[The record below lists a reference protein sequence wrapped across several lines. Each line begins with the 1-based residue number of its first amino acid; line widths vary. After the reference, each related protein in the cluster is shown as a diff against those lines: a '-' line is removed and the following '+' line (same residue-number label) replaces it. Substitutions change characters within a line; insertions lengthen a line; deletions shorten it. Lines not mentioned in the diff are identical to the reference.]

1 MPSHVH
7 RAKEMATLRFKGT
20 RNSPWLA
27 IHRLPEIKTHTYL
40 LQFFT
45 AEQFLSYPM
54 VEVSHARVNGTDGK
68 EHAYDF
74 YRMNF
79 YRPDVSNEKLAST
92 E

>member
-1 MPSHVH
+1 
-7 RAKEMATLRFKGT
+7 MATLRFKGT

-54 VEVSHARVNGTDGK
+54 LEVSHARVNGTDGK
-68 EHAYDF
+68 EHASYDF
-74 YRMNF
+74 YRI
-79 YRPDVSNEKLAST
+79 PDVSNEKLAST

>member
-40 LQFFT
+40 LEFFT

-54 VEVSHARVNGTDGK
+54 VEVSHARVNGK

-74 YRMNF
+74 YQI
-79 YRPDVSNEKLAST
+79 PDVSNEKLAST

>member
-7 RAKEMATLRFKGT
+7 RGKEMPTLRFKGT

-45 AEQFLSYPM
+45 ADQFLSYPM

-74 YRMNF
+74 YRI
-79 YRPDVSNEKLAST
+79 PDVSNEKLAST